1 MKNVSRFRKN
11 HETVKSP
18 NGRKLFTPGNYLF
31 STKADGREETLY
43 FRNRVTKQTGRLR
56 QQHKKGSLAT
66 IDKEAKTHLFLSEKR
81 YKYLKRWDEEN
92 PCRVPAF
99 CCRELRLVEGK
110 FHVEFA
116 CEGEKLR
123 WHASRGTVKV
133 SKRPKPRVRDALNKV
148 LGIQQTSRFGKEAC
162 ANMAV

>member
-1 MKNVSRFRKN
+1 MKNASRFRKN
-11 HETVKSP
+11 EETVKSP

-56 QQHKKGSLAT
+56 QQHKKGSRAT
-66 IDKEAKTHLFLSEKR
+66 IDKEARTHLFLSEKR
-81 YKYLKRWDEEN
+81 YKYLKRWDKGN

-99 CCRELRLVEGK
+99 CCRELRLVEGRY
-110 FHVEFA
+110 HVEFA

-123 WHASRGTVKV
+123 WHASKGTVKV
-133 SKRPKPRVRDALNKV
+133 SKRSKPLVRDALNKV
-148 LGIQQTSRFGKEAC
+148 CGIQETRRFGK
-162 ANMAV
+162 